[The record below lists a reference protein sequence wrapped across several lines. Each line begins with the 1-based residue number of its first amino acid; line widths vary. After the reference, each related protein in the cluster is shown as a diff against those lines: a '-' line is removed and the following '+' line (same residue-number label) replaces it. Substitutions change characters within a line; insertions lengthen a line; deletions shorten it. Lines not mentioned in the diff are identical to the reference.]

1 MLTSWCKKPVVCA
14 LVCLTGGCGTAL
26 YAEDVAVP
34 VSTPEDQL
42 QQLNA
47 ELLVVEGKLGEGK
60 QDSRA
65 QVTTAR
71 TLQNRLQAR
80 YEEAGK
86 DEKLKEL
93 RARIAL
99 LEQELAT
106 AREQLTGTLN
116 ADEAYRALLDE
127 QKVVSRQLGEL
138 RNRQRNLGLQR
149 SSLIGKIAAIK
160 VQQQLKEK
168 SQTVTPDLKSNEA
181 SGDNTP

>member
-26 YAEDVAVP
+26 YAEDAASVT
-34 VSTPEDQL
+34 TPEDQL
-42 QQLNA
+42 QHLNA
-47 ELLVVEGKLGEGK
+47 ELLEVEGKLEAGK
-60 QDSRA
+60 QGSQAQVNRSRA
-65 QVTTAR
+65 
-71 TLQNRLQAR
+71 LQKGLQAR

-86 DEKLKEL
+86 DEKFKEL

-106 AREQLTGTLN
+106 AREQLTDSLN
-116 ADEAYRALLDE
+116 VDEAYRALLDE
-127 QKVVSRQLGEL
+127 QKVLGRQLGEL

-160 VQQQLKEK
+160 VQQQLKENLHPG
-168 SQTVTPDLKSNEA
+168 TPDLQSNEA